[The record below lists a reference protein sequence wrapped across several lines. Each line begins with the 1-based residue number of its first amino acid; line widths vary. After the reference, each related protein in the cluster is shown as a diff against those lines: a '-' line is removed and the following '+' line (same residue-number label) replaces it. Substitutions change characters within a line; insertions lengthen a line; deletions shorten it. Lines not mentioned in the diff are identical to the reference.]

1 MRPWALAL
9 LFLLP
14 ACREREDAPAPYFL
28 AETENGGAPTG
39 VLVEKR
45 ADVDLSVMRDA
56 SQAPIAIVVERK
68 DSLDGQIG
76 THWLAVESDASVR
89 AKATGVL
96 VRSPALPQGS
106 RLLATGTRVF
116 EKPDAATVLRL
127 VEPSSR
133 TLHVAA
139 WGNAIAVTGLTTLT
153 VHVAG
158 MPPKSF
164 SDGAQLHAEG
174 RSWIVLT
181 SRGERKPIVL
191 PAAKGPESQM
201 TFVPERGAVRFFEP
215 HGNVS
220 AELPVAGLEVQDGRH
235 GLLIVGRF
243 DRGVV
248 SVSDRSFSVF
258 LPLRSHRLLVLVD

>member
-89 AKATGVL
+89 AK
-96 VRSPALPQGS
+96 GS